1 MMASHHRLPMS
12 KRLKWAIKN
21 GRTDRLETLV
31 KKGTNI
37 MDTTTEDGET
47 ALMLA
52 CNAGQGEV
60 MLMLVEMGY
69 DVNMEYLDS
78 LVQKTLYKAVSNGYV
93 NSVKVLLD
101 KGADINMK
109 NINGDTV
116 LLNASNLGQTEMV
129 KMFLEKGADVNACNN
144 WGRTPMI
151 DATRCRRTEIV
162 SILLDNGADINKAEN
177 NGDTPLYVALQ
188 EGHVD
193 MVRLLL
199 EKGADVNA
207 KNNDG
212 WTALMW
218 ASEKGY
224 AKIVSMLLKNG
235 ADVNAKNNGGWT
247 ALMKASQEAYK
258 EIVEILLKN
267 GADVNAVTKN
277 GYTAL
282 KLVNIRSCFQY
293 SNNGKAITALIKK
306 YIRRTELMNQTL
318 KTALVIKKGL
328 TQKGNKP
335 LMPTAHRDTIHRIA
349 SFF

>member
-60 MLMLVEMGY
+60 MLMLVDMGY

-101 KGADINMK
+101 KGAD
-109 NINGDTV
+109 
-116 LLNASNLGQTEMV
+116 
-129 KMFLEKGADVNACNN
+129 
-144 WGRTPMI
+144 
-151 DATRCRRTEIV
+151 
-162 SILLDNGADINKAEN
+162 
-177 NGDTPLYVALQ
+177 
-188 EGHVD
+188 
-193 MVRLLL
+193 
-199 EKGADVNA
+199 VNA

-212 WTALMW
+212 WTALMC